1 MPDPLITAKQV
12 TYIYPNNSVGL
23 DNIDLEIYPGEII
36 SVVGGSGAGK
46 TTLILVLSGI
56 LKPTRGYVN
65 IRSGRLGVLLQN
77 YDDMLI
83 FPTVKDEIMDIASS
97 IYRDSLGDHKIIESE
112 IIERFSLKNLIH
124 KRIYEL
130 SAGERKRIVLS
141 IVFSRRPDIAL
152 LDEPLT
158 DLDNLGRE
166 ILIRE
171 IKDIKMR
178 KGAVLVVSNE
188 IIFPREISDTIC
200 IINRGRI
207 IKCFDPVETCRY
219 RELLHEN
226 NIRVPSK
233 EICC

>member
-23 DNIDLEIYPGEII
+23 DNIDLEIYPGEIL

-65 IRSGRLGVLLQN
+65 IRSSRLGVLLQN

-97 IYRDSLGDHKIIESE
+97 IYRDSLSDHKIIESE

-166 ILIRE
+166 ILVRE

-178 KGAVLVVSNE
+178 KGAVLIVSNE

-200 IINRGRI
+200 IINRGKI
-207 IKCFDPVETCRY
+207 IKCFDSVETCRY

-233 EICC
+233 EIYC